1 MRTIPPFI
9 PEPID
14 EYAKLHTSREDV
26 LLAELT
32 RETWASAKLPQ
43 MQTGHVE
50 GSLLRLLV
58 QSIGARLVVEIG
70 TFTGYSS
77 LSMAA
82 GLPDGGRIV
91 TCDIDPEA
99 TAIAKRYWARS
110 PHGHKIDLRMGPAL
124 ETVATIT
131 DPVDLVFIDADKE
144 NYVNYWE
151 AMVPKTRTGGLLV
164 VDNVLWQGRVLNPT
178 DKSDHAIDALNK
190 AVRHDSRVEAVMLTV
205 RDGVTVARKR

>member
-1 MRTIPPFI
+1 MPPFI

-14 EYAKLHTSREDV
+14 EYAKSHSSPEDA

-32 RETWASAKLPQ
+32 RETWASTKLPQ

-82 GLPDGGRIV
+82 GLPEGGKIV
-91 TCDIDPEA
+91 TCDVDPEA
-99 TAIAKRYWARS
+99 TAIAKRYWSRS
-110 PHGHKIDLRMGPAL
+110 THGHKIELRLGPAL
-124 ETVATIT
+124 ETVKMIV
-131 DPVDLVFIDADKE
+131 DPVDFVFIDADKE
-144 NYVNYWE
+144 NYVPYWE
-151 AMVPKTRTGGLLV
+151 AMVPKVRQGGFIV
-164 VDNVLWQGRVLNPT
+164 VDNVLWQGRVLNPE
-178 DKSDHAIDALNK
+178 DKSDRAIDALNK
-190 AVRHDSRVEAVMLTV
+190 VVRHDARVEAVLLTV